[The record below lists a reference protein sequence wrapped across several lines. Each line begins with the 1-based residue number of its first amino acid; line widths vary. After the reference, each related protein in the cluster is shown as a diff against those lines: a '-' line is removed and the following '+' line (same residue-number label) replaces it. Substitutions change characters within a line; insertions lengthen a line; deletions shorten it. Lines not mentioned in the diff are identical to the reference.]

1 MTTTPQ
7 VLLVTD
13 RDHPAGEPGAEHL
26 ARALDDEGLTSGWAV
41 WDDPYVDWAGAHV
54 VAVRSVHDH
63 VARSADFLGWAGW
76 VGPRVLNGAA
86 AFRWARSAGC
96 LDDLERAGVP
106 VARVEPGA
114 DAAAS
119 VLVLG
124 GRPWEPGLARES
136 SLVAIDAVAA
146 AAEVVGTAL
155 VCARVGLARHGS
167 GLAVRAVDVVS
178 PALDLDRTPGSA
190 AAFAALVGGLVVT
203 P

>member
-41 WDDPYVDWAGAHV
+41 WDDPYVDWAGARV

-63 VARSADFLGWAGW
+63 VDRPVDFLGWAGW

-96 LDDLERAGVP
+96 LGDLERAGVP
-106 VARVEPGA
+106 VAPAA
-114 DAAAS
+114 DTTTS

-124 GRPWEPGLARES
+124 GRPWGPGPARES
-136 SLVAIDAVAA
+136 SLLAVDAVAA

-155 VCARVGLARHGS
+155 VGARVGLARHGG
-167 GLAVRAVDVVS
+167 GLAVRDVDVVS
-178 PALDLDRTPGSA
+178 PALDLDRTPAAA